1 MKAVIYARYSSD
13 NQREESIEGQIRECM
28 EFAGR
33 NGITVFSTYIDRALS
48 AKTDNRP
55 EFQRMIKDSYRKL
68 FDTVLVWKLDRFA
81 RNRYDS
87 AYYKNILKKNGVKVV
102 SAKENIS
109 DGPEGVLLESMLE
122 GWAEYYSVD
131 LSEKIGRGLTEN
143 ALKGKMNGGGLTFG
157 YRMNEQRLEIDEKT
171 APIVVEIFT
180 RYADGEKMTDIAKD
194 LTKRGIRTSQGN
206 KITLNVVHYLLKNRR
221 YIGEYKFRDT
231 LIPDA
236 IPPIIS
242 KELFERVQEIM
253 AKNKKAPAMRKAGDD
268 YILTTKLFCGKCGT
282 FMVGES
288 GKSHTGTIHRYYKCS
303 HAKRKMGCDKK
314 PVKKDWIEDAAI
326 HYIMKIV
333 MDDDLIERVADATLK
348 LIAQENTKL
357 PQLHARLKEIET
369 GIQNMLNA
377 IQQGVLTSS
386 TKERLEAL
394 EQEREEIKVAI
405 YSEELQKPKITKEHI
420 AFWITKFR
428 KTDLTDI
435 ASRKQLVESFIN
447 SIFVYDDKVVFT
459 FNYKDGSKTATI
471 GEINEELGS
480 DLEGTTPPKKDYPN
494 TAVSKSGIRIVFIL
508 PKEGGF
514 QASFYIG

>member
-1 MKAVIYARYSSD
+1 MKAIIYARYSSD

-28 EFAGR
+28 EFAER
-33 NGITVFSTYIDRALS
+33 NGITVFGTYIDRALS

-87 AYYKNILKKNGVKVV
+87 AYYKNILKKNGVKVI

-157 YRMNEQRLEIDEKT
+157 YRMKDQRLEIDETT
-171 APIVVEIFT
+171 APVVVEIFT
-180 RYADGEKMTDIAKD
+180 RYADGERMTDIAKD
-194 LTKRGIRTSQGN
+194 LTRRGIRTTQGN

-221 YIGEYKFRDT
+221 YIGEYKFRDMI
-231 LIPDA
+231 IPDA
-236 IPPIIS
+236 IPPIVS
-242 KELFERVQEIM
+242 EELFNRVQEIM
-253 AKNKKAPAMRKAGDD
+253 ARNQKAPAMRKAEDD
-268 YILTTKLFCGKCGT
+268 YILTTRLFCGKCGT

-288 GKSHTGTIHRYYKCS
+288 GKSHTGTVHRYYKCS

-314 PVKKDWIEDAAI
+314 PVKKDWIEDAVI

-333 MDDDLIERVADATLK
+333 MDDELIDHITDAILNI
-348 LIAQENTKL
+348 LAQESSKL
-357 PQLHARLKEIET
+357 PQLNARLKEIET

-377 IQQGVLTSS
+377 IQHGILTPS

-420 AFWITKFR
+420 AFWISKFR
-428 KTDLTDI
+428 DTDLTDV
-435 ASRKQLVESFIN
+435 ACRKRLVESFVN
-447 SIFVYDDKVVFT
+447 AVFVYDDKVVFT
-459 FNYKDGSKTATI
+459 FNYKDGSKTATMD
-471 GEINEELGS
+471 EINAELGS
-480 DLEGTTPPKKDYPN
+480 DLEGTSPP
-494 TAVSKSGIRIVFIL
+494 VSTEFEHLKTEYIFVGGISGFVAY
-508 PKEGGF
+508 K
-514 QASFYIG
+514 